1 MTQDIYV
8 LSGKVETRKGT
19 SAIEFSGIIKAVA
32 KNVSDLQPGDR
43 VCVLAP
49 NTFRTTERVPA
60 WACHKML
67 PEESF
72 EVLMLFHPG
81 SRATA
86 DIMDTGHAYPPCHL
100 RHRTVCAG

>member
-1 MTQDIYV
+1 MQDIYV

-19 SAIEFSGIIKAVA
+19 SAIEFSGIIKAVG
-32 KNVSDLQPGDR
+32 KNVADLQPGDR

-67 PEESF
+67 PNESF
-72 EVLMLFHPG
+72 EVLVSSQHF
-81 SRATA
+81 SS
-86 DIMDTGHAYPPCHL
+86 
-100 RHRTVCAG
+100 